1 MGGLINGLDYR
12 FYEGSSYNPTSKP
25 EDRAYSLLF
34 FVIGSLNLINWLK
47 PEEGT

>member
-1 MGGLINGLDYR
+1 MGGLINGLDDR
-12 FYEGSSYNPTSKP
+12 FYEGSSYDLTNKP

-47 PEEGT
+47 PEEGI

>member
-1 MGGLINGLDYR
+1 MGWMIGSMRGPRMTLLINLK
-12 FYEGSSYNPTSKP
+12 N
-25 EDRAYSLLF
+25 RAYSLLF